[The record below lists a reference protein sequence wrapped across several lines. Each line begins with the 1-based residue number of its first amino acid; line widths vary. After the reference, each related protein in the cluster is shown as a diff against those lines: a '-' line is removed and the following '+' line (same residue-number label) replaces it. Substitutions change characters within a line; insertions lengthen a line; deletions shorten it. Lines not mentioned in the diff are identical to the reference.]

1 MALKADWKTY
11 LHTLRREEIETAF
24 RRCPPNLFSRGIELG
39 AGDCYQST
47 LLMRYVAALTCTEY
61 HPAWIA
67 DKRDTPALSYR
78 VCDAETL
85 DRSFAPGTFDIVFSS
100 NVLEHLPALETALR
114 ATCRILRDDG
124 IAVHVVPGRFLKVMY
139 LLFFYPN
146 LLLNIGNRLFRTLGL
161 IPAKPPA
168 VPAAAPADFDNNPK
182 VAGHRYR
189 MFWPVPHGAFSGH
202 WEEFRGYGRQRWI
215 AAFQAAGFDVVRVF
229 KGPPLSGYGLGLNT
243 LRRWARNLGVAS
255 AHIFVLRKKGCS
267 SPHETYFS

>member
-1 MALKADWKTY
+1 MDAVATRRLAIGAEAQPEGGTHFRVWAPRRARVEVVLEGLLHAAYTHRRFPSQAIHRAL
-11 LHTLRREEIETAF
+11 LEIH
-24 RRCPPNLFSRGIELG
+24 PNIEL
-39 AGDCYQST
+39 
-47 LLMRYVAALTCTEY
+47 
-61 HPAWIA
+61 
-67 DKRDTPALSYR
+67 R
-78 VCDAETL
+78 V
-85 DRSFAPGTFDIVFSS
+85 
-100 NVLEHLPALETALR
+100 
-114 ATCRILRDDG
+114 CRILRDDG